1 MTAISQTIP
10 NYVLGISEQPD
21 QLKTPGQVRDLVN
34 VIPDVTG
41 MCKKRP
47 GTEFLSSI
55 TSIHAIRYKE
65 DATDFDNFSGSS
77 LTYQNVEL
85 KSDQNTTK
93 AKVNISVGKTVDETT
108 QAVSYYL
115 LDYEIVGEE
124 SFGNVSYGEELTA
137 EFGGPNNDEVSLTFV
152 YEGLK
157 RSGAGADNSKWF
169 TINNSEYEQ
178 YIGRIPSNGEVEMY
192 RLVNRSG
199 PYLIENGTASGLPPN
214 TSYFDISASGGSG
227 SGLTI
232 DLEVDSNGNVASGYI
247 NKVGKFYNHGDLVS
261 VSVEGTSGTNVSI
274 QFYYYETTP
283 ELTLPKDDND
293 QVIPFGQNLNSTSQ
307 DVVVGNLTITNS
319 LFGQNLTWTPVAY
332 NEDGAVTDIKI
343 DNPGNGLY
351 LSGEALVATVD
362 RTDITRAV
370 SDLTFN
376 LFQIDDDNRPD
387 ANGTFKKEVQ
397 NPSTTQGFQLV
408 VAYNITDSNNNI
420 IAGSTKT
427 ATYPYQE
434 SYTYKEI
441 LQGIADAF
449 NADTDYSTEV
459 IETESNL
466 NTPQG
471 TQTNSGGELQ
481 NCGHAVRVTRDTQIN
496 GSWQGTINFID
507 VDYPAQATDILTVSA
522 RKQED
527 ELDISE
533 FNALEGD
540 KIELEIDGTTHSY
553 EVTGKEDDD
562 TPHRI
567 DIRLSSSISNSTSP
581 AYSTSSNDWFY
592 LKLGDEEVFVKTQ
605 DLYDNLKGRL
615 NAFEILDDGGGPI
628 VDTTTTTDK
637 TEDGDYIITLDNTN
651 LFRYVGHLKLFIKI
665 ENGKCTEARFPTTA
679 EADAAHPAA
688 GSSGS
693 LVINQT
699 ARWMT
704 GTTLELSELQNY
716 YCFIH
721 KYNTSTSQ
729 WDLIVNTISGST
741 TTGWDKIT
749 PLRPIVLKATDVSDH
764 TYVPVYNIEPT
775 PDGEYTVKTD
785 SEGNALH
792 LGNWVDTSKYKISTV
807 WERYGYVTVSGS
819 TVTITN
825 ATTQNTKADVYLRI
839 EAPAD
844 GVTRLPL
851 YVDRLGQ
858 TNSPTVP
865 STVNV
870 YEYDP
875 SGATIHN
882 NAIVLTS
889 RVQEPVDNSLL
900 KTLKTTFNT
909 SFTGYD
915 ITIAADKENT
925 LNIVDNAN
933 AAPATIT
940 NSSLVKTGVDGTNQ
954 TAIKTTKHGHSDQF
968 MSGTMDFS
976 SSTWNQKQDADSVTT
991 TFTSTVKYKSGK
1003 AGEKLDVYYEGN
1015 AKEYLKNTEPSL
1027 GLDTLTIDD
1036 FTFISNRQK
1045 PVKMTSAK
1053 DTKTINKGFVNIIN
1067 LSANKSYTFKIVES
1081 GNETDRS
1088 PMTVKLGL
1096 DHNADYSQNT
1106 TADPS
1111 GVEDEILKRY
1121 LQYISKNTTA
1131 DLKTKLEATQATQEK
1146 QVIEGVARSKTDNGD
1161 DFSDYKFKIIGNGL
1175 LITSTRKFKLESSE
1189 GNLMQVFNDSV
1200 QNIALLPSQCQHG
1213 YRVKVVNSDTTDD
1226 DYYVRFVGDND
1237 QDGTGYWEEYRA
1249 YDVLTTI
1256 DKDTMPHEMRRNEDG
1271 SFTVRPVEYAERFV
1285 GDDYSNPPP
1294 SFVGSYTPQTDNAD
1308 PIGNRYIN
1316 GLVNFRNR
1324 FGFLSGENVIL
1335 SRPGDYFNF
1344 FNNTALTVSP
1354 KDPIDVS
1361 VSDTESATLFSS
1373 IETNVGLVLFSE
1385 NQQFLL
1391 GADADVFSPSTAKTK
1406 FLSGYRYNRANR
1418 PFKMG
1423 TTIGF
1428 LNQDRQNSRVYEMQQ
1443 QLRDGEPE
1451 VVELSKIV
1459 SSKLPP
1465 YINIVSHSKGAN
1477 LLMLSQ
1483 RGTKDIWCHRYFNT
1497 GTERLQSSWFR
1508 WDMGNDIYYHTIHD
1522 DIIYFVKKI
1531 EEQLVL
1537 ERIDLNKF
1545 VEDKLF
1551 HKPNATGTADS
1562 DFNYIDYAIYIDSWV
1577 KRRSNDGVSQPNSQV
1592 KFTLPYKTPSYS
1604 DSSYIYALW
1613 GDFNSDEAPDGSI
1626 ELING
1631 NSSYEV
1637 TIDGSAFGN
1646 VNTATDVYIG
1656 FGYEMQVE
1664 IPTIY
1669 VTQSEGDNIRSDTTS
1684 SLTVQR
1690 LKFDLGR
1697 SGEVKVDWYKDITAN
1712 SRQETTLTFP
1722 LTSQES
1728 NKVNIIVEPLFAE
1741 NRQVTVPVYCK
1752 NTDLGVTFKSDSP
1765 YPTTLISMT
1774 WEGNYTNKYYKRP

>member
-47 GTEFLSSI
+47 GTEFLASI
-55 TSIHAIRYKE
+55 TSIHAIKYKE
-65 DATDFDNFSGSS
+65 DATDFNNFSGSP
-77 LTYQNVEL
+77 LTYQDVEL
-85 KSDQNTTK
+85 KLSGQTIVR
-93 AKVNISVGKTVDETT
+93 AKLDITVGKNVDETT
-108 QAVSYYL
+108 QAISYYL
-115 LDYEIVGEE
+115 LSYSIVSGENFYNIDYGA
-124 SFGNVSYGEELTA
+124 ELVA
-137 EFGGPNNDEVSLTFV
+137 EFGGTNSDEVSLTFV

-199 PYLIENGTASGLPPN
+199 PYLIENGTASGLAPN
-214 TSYFDISASGGSG
+214 TSYFDLPASGGSG

-247 NKVGKFYNHGDLVS
+247 NKFGKFYSHGDLVS
-261 VSVEGTSGTNVSI
+261 VSVTGTSGSDVSI

-283 ELTLPKDDND
+283 ELAMPKDDSG
-293 QVIPFGQNLNSTSQ
+293 QIIPFGENLNSTSEN
-307 DVVVGNLTITNS
+307 VVVSAVTVVNS
-319 LFGQNLTWTPVAY
+319 LAGQNLTCTPVAY
-332 NEDGAVTDIKI
+332 NEDGAITDLKI

-351 LSGEALVATVD
+351 LSGEGLVATVD
-362 RTDITRAV
+362 REDITKAI

-376 LFQIDDDNRPD
+376 QFQIDDDNRPD
-387 ANGTFKKEVQ
+387 VNGTFINAVK
-397 NPSTTQGFQLV
+397 NPTPSQGISLE
-408 VAYNITDSNNNI
+408 VAYSYDGTS
-420 IAGSTKT
+420 STKT
-427 ATYPYQE
+427 VTYSAKE
-434 SYTYKEI
+434 SYTYQEL

-449 NADTDYSTEV
+449 NADQDYTATV
-459 IETESNL
+459 IETASNL
-466 NTPQG
+466 NDPQG
-471 TQTNSGGELQ
+471 TQTNSGGDLK
-481 NCGHAVRVTRDTQIN
+481 NCGHAVRVTRSTKSGNSWTGSLTFTGITNPSNTLQI
-496 GSWQGTINFID
+496 D
-507 VDYPAQATDILTVSA
+507 A
-522 RKQED
+522 RRQED

-533 FNALEGD
+533 FNGVEGD
-540 KIELEIDGTTHSY
+540 RVELTIGSTTHSY
-553 EVTGKEDDD
+553 DVTGKEEDD
-562 TPHRI
+562 TPHRV
-567 DIRLSSSISNSTSP
+567 DIRLSTSLSNAYLP
-581 AYSTSSNDWFY
+581 AFDTSSNDWFY

-615 NAFEILDDGGGPI
+615 NAFEILDDGGGPV
-628 VDTTTTTDK
+628 VDTTTSADT
-637 TEDGDYIITLDNTN
+637 TEDGDYIVTLDSSNFFKY
-651 LFRYVGHLKLFIKI
+651 LGHLKLFIKI
-665 ENGKCTEARFPTTA
+665 ENGKCTEARFPTVS
-679 EADAAHPAA
+679 EAQDSAHIF
-688 GSSGS
+688 SSIAH
-693 LVINQT
+693 LLINQT
-699 ARWMT
+699 GRYMV
-704 GTTLELSELQNY
+704 GTTIELSELQDFD
-716 YCFIH
+716 CFIH
-721 KYNTSTSQ
+721 KYNTSTSN
-729 WDLIVNTISGST
+729 WDLIVDTIQGSNTA
-741 TTGWDKIT
+741 GWNKIT
-749 PLRPIVLKATDVSDH
+749 PLRPIVLKATDVTDH
-764 TYVPVYNIEPT
+764 TYVPVYNIQPT

-792 LGNWVDTSKYKISTV
+792 LGNWVDSSKYKISTV
-807 WERYGYVTVSGS
+807 WERFGYYRDVNGVF
-819 TVTITN
+819 TN
-825 ATTQNTKADVYLRI
+825 YNSNIQHNYADVYLRI
-839 EAPAD
+839 EAPSD
-844 GVTRLPL
+844 GATRLPL
-851 YVDRLGQ
+851 YVHKFGQ
-858 TNSPTVP
+858 TTTPSVP
-865 STVNV
+865 STFNV

-875 SGATIHN
+875 SGATIHDDE
-882 NAIVLTS
+882 IVITS
-889 RVQEPVDNSLL
+889 RVQQPVDSSLL
-900 KTLKTTFNT
+900 KTLQSTFNT
-909 SFTGYD
+909 NFSGID
-915 ITIAADKENT
+915 ISIATDKENT
-925 LNIVDNAN
+925 LKIVDTSS
-933 AAPATIT
+933 AAPAAFT
-940 NSSLVKTGVDGTNQ
+940 SSLVKKGVDSTNQ
-954 TAIKTTKHGHSDQF
+954 TATKTTKHGHSNQF
-968 MSGTMDFS
+968 MSGTLGFS
-976 SSTWNQKQDADSVTT
+976 SSSWNANQSASSTT
-991 TFTSTVKYKSGK
+991 KTYTSTIKYKSGK

-1067 LSANKSYTFKIVES
+1067 LSQGKDYFFKIVEN
-1081 GNETDRS
+1081 GNETDRK
-1088 PMTVKLGL
+1088 PMTVKLSYDGT
-1096 DHNADYSQNT
+1096 NVYT
-1106 TADPS
+1106 S
-1111 GVEDEILKRY
+1111 GVGAAPTSVRYHILEQY
-1121 LQYISKNTTA
+1121 LMYVSGLTLANLPDNREVQGK
-1131 DLKTKLEATQATQEK
+1131 
-1146 QVIEGVARSKTDNGD
+1146 ARSATDNGD
-1161 DFSDYKFKIIGNGL
+1161 DFSDYTFKIIGNGL
-1175 LITSTRKFKLESSE
+1175 LITSNRKFKLESSE
-1189 GNLMQVFNDSV
+1189 GNLMQVFNDTV
-1200 QNIALLPSQCQHG
+1200 QNIALLPSQCQHD

-1271 SFTVRPVEYAERFV
+1271 SFTVRPVEYAERFI

-1391 GADADVFSPSTAKTK
+1391 GADADIFSPSTAKTK

-1465 YINIVSHSKGAN
+1465 YINVVSHSKGAN

-1545 VEDKLF
+1545 VEDKQFL
-1551 HKPNATGTADS
+1551 KPNTTGNDDS
-1562 DFNYIDYAIYIDSWV
+1562 DFDYVDYTIYMDSWI
-1577 KRRSNDGVSQPNSQV
+1577 KRRSVDTSSTAYQ
-1592 KFTLPYKTPSYS
+1592 KLTYTLPYKTPVSYTYNP
-1604 DSSYIYALW
+1604 SYIYVLW
-1613 GDFNSDEAPDGSI
+1613 GESDGKANEGYTEKSVTT
-1626 ELING
+1626 N
-1631 NSSYEV
+1631 NYEV
-1637 TIDGSAFGN
+1637 STYGNHLAWSISA
-1646 VNTATDVYIG
+1646 DIYIG

-1664 IPTIY
+1664 LPTIY
-1669 VTQSEGDNIRSDTTS
+1669 VTQKEGDNVRSDTAS

-1697 SGEVKVDWYKDITAN
+1697 SGEVKLDWYKDITAN
-1712 SRQETTLTFP
+1712 SRQESTLTFP

-1728 NKVNIIVEPLFAE
+1728 NELIYNHDALFTE
-1741 NRQVTVPVYCK
+1741 NRQITVPVYCK
-1752 NTDLGVTFKSDSP
+1752 NTDLGVTLKSESP

-1774 WEGNYTNKYYKRP
+1774 WEGNYTNKYYRRS